1 MVSRMKVCEHSILE
15 KLPHLASRNMVEF
28 NKMEVFHNEL
38 PLSQVCMSV
47 LFRVFSD

>member
-1 MVSRMKVCEHSILE
+1 MKVCEHSILE

-38 PLSQVCMSV
+38 PLSQVCISV